1 MMTIR
6 DVAER
11 AGVSVATVSHV
22 INGTRKVASETAER
36 VQRAMEE
43 LDYQPN
49 AVAQSLRTRVTHA
62 IGVVVSD
69 ITNPFFATLVRGA
82 EDAAREHGYSLLI
95 CNTSETL
102 ENERIYLRL
111 LAQRRVDGL
120 LLAPTGKNDELIH
133 RLLRHGMHVV
143 VIDRKLENVSAPGVF
158 SENEEGAYKATA
170 YLLEQGHRRIGIIL
184 GLPDVSAIN
193 ERFQGYQR
201 ALADHGLE
209 EGPGLIAYGRSQ
221 VAGGKEACLALL
233 RQESPPTAVF
243 ATNNLMT
250 VGVMLAI
257 RELGLSCPEDVSV
270 VGFDDFDWMEI
281 FDPPLTT
288 VTQQPYRIGYEGVE
302 LLLGGV
308 NGCPSLSPAQE
319 IRIGVELRIRGS
331 VASPSAGRV
340 GEAECSLI

>member
-1 MMTIR
+1 
-6 DVAER
+6 
-11 AGVSVATVSHV
+11 
-22 INGTRKVASETAER
+22 
-36 VQRAMEE
+36 MEE

-133 RLLRHGMHVV
+133 RLIAQGMRIVF
-143 VIDRKLENVSAPGVF
+143 IDRTPPNLQAPAVL
-158 SENEEGAYKATA
+158 SQNEEGAFLAA
-170 YLLEQGHRRIGIIL
+170 SHLIEHGHRRIGIVL
-184 GLPDVSAIN
+184 GLPDVSTTK
-193 ERFQGYQR
+193 ERLAGYRR
-201 ALADHGLE
+201 ALVEHGIEPDPQLE
-209 EGPGLIAYGRSQ
+209 VCGRSQ
-221 VAGGKEACLALL
+221 VSAARKACLALL
-233 RQESPPTAVF
+233 SRPDPPTAIF

-270 VGFDDFDWMEI
+270 VGFDDFDWAEAV
-281 FDPPLTT
+281 DPPLTT
-288 VTQQPYRIGYEGVE
+288 VAQRPYEIGYQAVEILLE
-302 LLLGGV
+302 LLAGKPV
-308 NGCPSLSPAQE
+308 AVEQV
-319 IRIGVELRIRGS
+319 RMGVELRVRGS
-331 VASPSAGRV
+331 VAAPGGRLARKLPM
-340 GEAECSLI
+340 GKGR